1 MNPEVMEVDGSG
13 DGFLFFHKRGDF
25 FQVSIDA
32 KNPAGRCNVIVLE
45 RVGDHHTCGHEL
57 FTRQDTGCIS
67 STWHLLDSKIF

>member
-13 DGFLFFHKRGDF
+13 DGFLFFQKRGDF